1 VQPRIEQSGAFHRV
15 QSSPNFLTKS
25 GLYVGPVPLGLFAQ
39 LLEDHL
45 AVFLEYAQALFES
58 VEKRL
63 RRRRRLAAL
72 CDTFEV
78 FPLVID
84 LRL

>member
-1 VQPRIEQSGAFHRV
+1 
-15 QSSPNFLTKS
+15 
-25 GLYVGPVPLGLFAQ
+25 
-39 LLEDHL
+39 
-45 AVFLEYAQALFES
+45 VFLEYAQALFES
-58 VEKRL
+58 MEKRL

-84 LRL
+84 LRLSFRDVAVRLGKMLLFLGAMHVTRTRLSLERDQRRLRHGTAA